1 MKGLENVLK
10 SIEKHLAKTN
20 EQKIEPFN
28 PIKKV
33 EGNEVDVHAN
43 VEKKMQSS
51 IGFKA

>member
-1 MKGLENVLK
+1 MKGLEKVLK

-33 EGNEVDVHAN
+33 EADAHAN